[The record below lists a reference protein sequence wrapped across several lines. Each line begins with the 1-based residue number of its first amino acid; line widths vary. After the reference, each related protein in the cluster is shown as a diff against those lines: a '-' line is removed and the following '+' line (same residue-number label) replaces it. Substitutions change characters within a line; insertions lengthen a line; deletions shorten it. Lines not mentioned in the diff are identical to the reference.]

1 MGGAGYAVCGRANL
15 PTLLQPGKS
24 WPGFPPYSSRARL
37 PTLARLH
44 RSRPS
49 PHRVAMSWSAF
60 APRCTQRKRAMLGIQ
75 SRRRN
80 CRSQV
85 CGSIPVHEDDNC
97 VNECVSPRCYQEV
110 YGAEPLEPGEVDL
123 VRWQQFSSCYSLE
136 KRDLQRQYRQGG
148 AESASRA
155 DGSADEEADSEP

>member
-1 MGGAGYAVCGRANL
+1 MATVDSTPPMAGRAAL
-15 PTLLQPGKS
+15 RLVAVLAAFIALLSELGPVS
-24 WPGFPPYSSRARL
+24 AR
-37 PTLARLH
+37 
-44 RSRPS
+44 RS
-49 PHRVAMSWSAF
+49 VTA
-60 APRCTQRKRAMLGIQ
+60 RKRAMLGIQ

-148 AESASRA
+148 PDSASRA